1 MTMNSRQEAL
11 HAEKLVMVS
20 HSLKLASDI
29 FTELVEKGYRP
40 ENMENIY
47 AFMFG
52 MRTSADALTNL
63 IENQKAI
70 ITAHKDLK
78 EL

>member
-1 MTMNSRQEAL
+1 MDTTKERL
-11 HAEKLVMVS
+11 TAEQLIMVS

-52 MRTSADALTNL
+52 MRTTADALSNL
-63 IENQKAI
+63 IESQKALLV
-70 ITAHKDLK
+70 ASKDLDS
-78 EL
+78 L

>member
-1 MTMNSRQEAL
+1 MDTTKERL
-11 HAEKLVMVS
+11 TAEQLIMVS

-52 MRTSADALTNL
+52 MRTTADALSNL
-63 IENQKAI
+63 IERQKALLV
-70 ITAHKDLK
+70 ASKDLDS
-78 EL
+78 L